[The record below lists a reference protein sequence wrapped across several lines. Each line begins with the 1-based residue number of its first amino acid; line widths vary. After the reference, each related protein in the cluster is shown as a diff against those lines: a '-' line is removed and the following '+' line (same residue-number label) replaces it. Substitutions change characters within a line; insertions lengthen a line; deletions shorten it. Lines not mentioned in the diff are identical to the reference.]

1 MFASTA
7 RDFIE
12 KAIESDQKF
21 LAKFDPAIDKDAF
34 EAEWQARS
42 SGARS
47 EVNSFE
53 PNYEGSSIVAG
64 PPGATCSA
72 IGSHQFAARA
82 GHHLAPRQLASGRN
96 VFEELGDGFTLLDFG
111 TPDAAVA
118 EDQAR
123 RRGQRRAAQADQR
136 RQRGSAG
143 ILQGDARAG
152 PARSVC
158 RLGVGRRCDRRRR
171 HHPSHGRRP
180 PLTVTPAPSSNK
192 NKAEGRQGNTGN
204 KAMSRHSAAHYF
216 LEGLVDLGVEYIFA
230 NLGTDHV
237 SLIEEIARWDREGR
251 KHPEII
257 LCPHEIVAVHM
268 AGGYALA
275 TGKGQA
281 VFVHVDAGT
290 ANACM
295 AIQNLFRYRLPV
307 MLFAGRAPYTL
318 HGELT
323 GSRDTYVHFVQDPF
337 DIASIVRPY
346 VKWEYSLPSGVV
358 VKEALARAGA
368 FMHSDP
374 PGPVYM
380 MLPRET
386 LAEEWDEA
394 QMPTYN
400 PARYGGVAV
409 GGIDQ
414 ARVDAIA
421 TRLMAAENPIALT
434 AYLGRNADAVS
445 ALERLALACG
455 IRIAEFNSID
465 LNVSQDSPCFAGF
478 DPLPLLEQADVG
490 LLLDTDVP
498 FVPQY
503 AKRVEAIDW
512 IQIDIDPLKSD
523 FPMWGFPTDIRV
535 QADCATVL
543 RQVLEVVA
551 ARADDSYRKRI
562 VDRIAGWSGARE
574 AADRRRAA
582 AAATK
587 GAPGAISAAYLFAT
601 LNRALSQDDIVVN
614 EAIRNAPLVQEHIRR
629 TRPGSYVGLAGGGL
643 GFSGGMA
650 LGLKLAQPERR
661 IVQIIGDGGFHFSS
675 PDSVFAVAQQYQ
687 IPILTV
693 VLDNGGWQAVKSSVQ
708 RVYPKGVAARD
719 QFLSI
724 ATALGPAGR
733 AATASPISAVRSA
746 PTLNSSASRMNSPRR
761 VDRCLAAVDGG
772 IAAVLHVQITPL

>member
-1 MFASTA
+1 
-7 RDFIE
+7 
-12 KAIESDQKF
+12 
-21 LAKFDPAIDKDAF
+21 
-34 EAEWQARS
+34 
-42 SGARS
+42 
-47 EVNSFE
+47 
-53 PNYEGSSIVAG
+53 
-64 PPGATCSA
+64 
-72 IGSHQFAARA
+72 
-82 GHHLAPRQLASGRN
+82 
-96 VFEELGDGFTLLDFG
+96 
-111 TPDAAVA
+111 
-118 EDQAR
+118 
-123 RRGQRRAAQADQR
+123 
-136 RQRGSAG
+136 
-143 ILQGDARAG
+143 
-152 PARSVC
+152 
-158 RLGVGRRCDRRRR
+158 
-171 HHPSHGRRP
+171 
-180 PLTVTPAPSSNK
+180 
-192 NKAEGRQGNTGN
+192 
-204 KAMSRHSAAHYF
+204 MSRHSAAHYF

-251 KHPEII
+251 RHPEII

-346 VKWEYSLPSGVV
+346 VKWEYSLPSGIV

-394 QMPTYN
+394 QMPTYV
-400 PARYGGVAV
+400 PARYGEVAV
-409 GGIDQ
+409 GGIDPT
-414 ARVDAIA
+414 RVEAIA
-421 TRLMAAENPIALT
+421 TRLMAADNPIALT

-465 LNVSQDSPCFAGF
+465 LNVSQDSACFAGF

-523 FPMWGFPTDIRV
+523 FPMWGFPTDIRI

-543 RQVLEVVA
+543 RQVLEVVE
-551 ARADDSYRKRI
+551 ARADDLYRKR
-562 VDRIAGWSGARE
+562 VADRIASWSGTR
-574 AADRRRAA
+574 D
-582 AAATK
+582 AAATRRATAAANK
-587 GAPGAISAAYLFAT
+587 GLPGALGAAYLFAT
-601 LNRALSQDDIVVN
+601 LNRVLSQDDIVVN
-614 EAIRNAPLVQEHIRR
+614 EAIRNAPLVQEQIRR
-629 TRPGSYVGLAGGGL
+629 TQPHSYVGLAGGGL

-661 IVQIIGDGGFHFSS
+661 IVQIIGDGAFHFSS
-675 PDSVFAVAQQYQ
+675 PDSVFAVAQQYH

-708 RVYPKGVAARD
+708 RVYPNGVAAETNSFQSQLRSGRQGEQRRFSD
-719 QFLSI
+719 I
-724 ATALGPAGR
+724 GR
-733 AATASPISAVRSA
+733 AFGAHGEFVSEPDELAAA
-746 PTLNSSASRMNSPRR
+746 
-761 VDRCLAAVDGG
+761 VDRCLAAIDGG